1 VFKPKITNTLVRS
14 LVLITIQQK
23 DKMMKIK
30 ITKEH
35 MEEIE
40 DQAWQIL
47 YFESAMSNED
57 KAHKEL
63 TTRLVEIYK
72 VAYEAGVNSK

>member
-1 VFKPKITNTLVRS
+1 
-14 LVLITIQQK
+14 
-23 DKMMKIK
+23 MKIK
-30 ITKEH
+30 ISKET

-63 TTRLVEIYK
+63 KKRLIEIYK
-72 VAYEAGVNSK
+72 VGFEDGNK

>member
-1 VFKPKITNTLVRS
+1 MKTKIPADV
-14 LVLITIQQK
+14 
-23 DKMMKIK
+23 
-30 ITKEH
+30 

-57 KAHKEL
+57 KAHKAL
-63 TTRLVEIYK
+63 LKRLVEIYK
-72 VAYEAGVNSK
+72 VGFENGSK

>member
-1 VFKPKITNTLVRS
+1 MKVKIPKET
-14 LVLITIQQK
+14 
-23 DKMMKIK
+23 
-30 ITKEH
+30 

-63 TTRLVEIYK
+63 KKRLVEIYK
-72 VAYEAGVNSK
+72 VGYEHGSK

>member
-1 VFKPKITNTLVRS
+1 MKTKLS
-14 LVLITIQQK
+14 K
-23 DKMMKIK
+23 DV
-30 ITKEH
+30 
-35 MEEIE
+35 MEQIE

-63 TTRLVEIYK
+63 KKRLVSIYK
-72 VAYEAGVNSK
+72 AGVENASID

>member
-1 VFKPKITNTLVRS
+1 
-14 LVLITIQQK
+14 
-23 DKMMKIK
+23 MKIK
-30 ITKEH
+30 ISKEH

-63 TTRLVEIYK
+63 KTRLVEIYK

>member
-1 VFKPKITNTLVRS
+1 
-14 LVLITIQQK
+14 
-23 DKMMKIK
+23 MKIK
-30 ITKEH
+30 ISKED
-35 MEEIE
+35 MEELD

-47 YFESAMSNED
+47 YFESTMSNED

-63 TTRLVEIYK
+63 KTRLTEIYK